1 MAKRSTFLSAVG
13 VTGAALALSA
23 AARAADTPS
32 PVPSESPKPSAP
44 ALATALA
51 MRRFDP
57 KLTDDQIATIAKN
70 IDDNAKASAALDPPK
85 HRLQNGEGPVT
96 IFSLERA

>member
-1 MAKRSTFLSAVG
+1 MTKRRAFLSTVG

-23 AARAADTPS
+23 AARGADTPS
-32 PVPSESPKPSAP
+32 PTPSESPKPSGP
-44 ALATALA
+44 ALAAALA

-57 KLTDDQIATIAKN
+57 KLSDDQIAIIAKN
-70 IDDNAKASAALDPPK
+70 IDDNAKASAALDSPK

-96 IFSLERA
+96 IFAVERA